1 MRGSR
6 KIVPSLCAVLYL
18 TIGLACAAGKA
29 RSTSTSRQFLV
40 YGADVQLRGA
50 VCDLA
55 EQTKAGLL
63 RLLDLRDNW
72 KTPLIVNLDYPQAN
86 LPDLPAARLELSQL
100 GYGLKLQLNLLVT
113 RDIRGR
119 RVQEELL
126 RAILVEMIYRER
138 GDVAAGTPY
147 ATPPDWLVAGVLET
161 QTGRSSDKDAELLQ
175 SVMATNRIAPLAEI
189 VRQRRAQLDV
199 SSQKFFDAYA
209 HVLVQMLLGAPGGRA
224 KLRQY
229 IADLALAPNDV
240 LADLRVHFPESL
252 GRSSGKWWALN
263 VAQLSAADR
272 FETLSALETATQL
285 DRALRFTIQA
295 HGAARDY
302 SLGDYKTFCR
312 LPGYRAALQSVSR
325 QLLLLS
331 ARSHPFYRSIVQE
344 DYELADLLAHR
355 KTRRIGERLERVA
368 KYRAVVEIQAREID
382 DYLNWYEG
390 TQAKTM
396 SGAFTPVPEAG
407 VAADEEEPRRR
418 DPVSVYLDAIEMQME

>member
-6 KIVPSLCAVLYL
+6 KISPTLGAVLYL
-18 TIGLACAAGKA
+18 TIGIACAVGKP

-40 YGADVQLRGA
+40 YGADVRLRGA

-63 RLLDLRDNW
+63 HLLDLGDNW

-86 LPDLPAARLELSQL
+86 LPDLPAARLEFSQL

-113 RDIRGR
+113 RNIQGR

-126 RAILVEMIYRER
+126 RAILVEMMYRKR
-138 GDVAAGTPY
+138 GNISPGTPY
-147 ATPPDWLVAGVLET
+147 ATPPDWLVIGVLET
-161 QTGRSSDKDAELLQ
+161 EAGRSSDKDAELLQ
-175 SVMATNRIAPLAEI
+175 SVMAANRIAPLAEI
-189 VRQRRAQLDV
+189 VRQRRAQLDT

-209 HVLVQMLLGAPGGRA
+209 HVLVQMLLGVPGGRA

-240 LADLRVHFPESL
+240 LADLRVHFPETL
-252 GRSSGKWWALN
+252 GRSSGKWWALS
-263 VAQLSAADR
+263 VARLSAADR
-272 FETLSALETATQL
+272 FETLSARETAAQL

-295 HGAARDY
+295 HGVARDY

-325 QLLLLS
+325 KLLLLS

-344 DYELADLLAHR
+344 DYELADLLAQG
-355 KTRRIGERLERVA
+355 KTRRIAERLERVA

-390 TQAKTM
+390 TQAKTI
-396 SGAFTPVPEAG
+396 SGAFTPVL
-407 VAADEEEPRRR
+407 AADEEQPRRR